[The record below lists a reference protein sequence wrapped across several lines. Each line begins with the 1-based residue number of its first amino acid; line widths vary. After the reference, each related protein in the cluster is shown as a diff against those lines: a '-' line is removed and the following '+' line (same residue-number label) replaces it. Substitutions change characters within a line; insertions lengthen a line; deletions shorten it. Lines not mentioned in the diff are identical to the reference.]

1 MRLADGTMAPLS
13 VPGNL
18 RLTGDFRLATG
29 MVADLVVQGFDRC
42 NAIQAAGNSGQ
53 FVLHGDVPVQ
63 LRALP
68 FVTDREQPASG
79 SLRPIP
85 GDGYATVV
93 SNPATGDFTIQR
105 FDTFGGL
112 QGGAINTPRDPNP
125 PNLVLTPDGTPL
137 GSQQLFADGI
147 TPSIAGLA
155 DGGLVIAWFAQRSV
169 NAQRFGPDG
178 SPLGPIVNLT
188 STAAAAPSVV
198 ALPWGG
204 FLIGWP
210 TVTDGKPQDLM
221 RFFDA
226 QGLLGN

>member
-1 MRLADGTMAPLS
+1 MCPFNCAHCLSSPIASSRPADPCGPFRRRLCHGGQQ
-13 VPGNL
+13 PGNG
-18 RLTGDFRLATG
+18 RLHDPA
-29 MVADLVVQGFDRC
+29 
-42 NAIQAAGNSGQ
+42 
-53 FVLHGDVPVQ
+53 LH
-63 LRALP
+63 L
-68 FVTDREQPASG
+68 
-79 SLRPIP
+79 
-85 GDGYATVV
+85 
-93 SNPATGDFTIQR
+93 
-105 FDTFGGL
+105 GGL
-112 QGGAINTPRDPNP
+112 QGGAIDPPRDPTP

-210 TVTDGKPQDLM
+210 TVTDGKPKDLM